1 MLHCYAQTIRLISV
15 MKYLYLAIVIFLS
28 GCSAITQELEA
39 YAKTDIEPKP
49 RDNYQPTSEEGQVHD
64 YVESLARQLFDT
76 SYGLDMSQ
84 SVIIGTFLPAGSLT
98 PEMNHALKA
107 YGIQLQ
113 ESFST
118 LSMQAGLSVI
128 EYKSLSGVMVTN
140 EADVMLSRDKSKL
153 NQKFN
158 AQYLLTGNYI
168 EQENSLVV
176 NVKLIA
182 LSDKRLV
189 GAATGYIPT
198 NSFYSQNKVKL
209 KNGHLYRGEY

>member
-1 MLHCYAQTIRLISV
+1 

-39 YAKTDIEPKP
+39 YTKTDIEPEV
-49 RDNYQPTSEEGQVHD
+49 RDNYQPASEEGKVHH

-84 SVIIGTFLPAGSLT
+84 SVIIGTFLPANSLT
-98 PEMNHALKA
+98 PEMNNELKA

-158 AQYLLTGNYI
+158 AQYLLTGNYM